1 MVAVDLTASNAENS
15 AVRDHDHITGSI
27 QGRRG
32 SMSDTLLQLL
42 SRVGSAALVRATMGL
57 VLCLGLAAVSRKGAG
72 SVLPAVALVY
82 SMLGTLTLSGGL
94 RAEKQKSLTEAASL
108 YVLALVHYFVCYASL
123 AALALMG
130 EPI

>member
-1 MVAVDLTASNAENS
+1 MNFVKFSVRRARRCGVSTRVNSRAKDDPSLMVAVDLTASNAENS

-82 SMLGTLTLSGGL
+82 SMLGTLTLSG
-94 RAEKQKSLTEAASL
+94 
-108 YVLALVHYFVCYASL
+108 V
-123 AALALMG
+123 
-130 EPI
+130 